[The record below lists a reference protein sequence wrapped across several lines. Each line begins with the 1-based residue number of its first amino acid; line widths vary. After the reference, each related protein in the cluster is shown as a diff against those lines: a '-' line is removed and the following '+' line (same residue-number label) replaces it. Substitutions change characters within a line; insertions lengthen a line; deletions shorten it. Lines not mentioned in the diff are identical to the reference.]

1 MTKPANLLTSSF
13 KFQSPIS
20 LSKAVVPSHCRRH
33 SSALRPS
40 RRYPATVDDIR
51 RRVFESSRSEK
62 HADVVN
68 LTSSRSELASSF
80 RTGNISSIWV
90 QFQDIPVGKSIQFK
104 FHDLPE
110 LGEKLEPEKGPI
122 NGEEQELENELKYS
136 WWMLYHGDSMSGH
149 PIPRKHNV
157 GISFLIILL
166 LSTSLWAHLCPQ
178 QLTTTLHGF
187 HLLGSLLSGF
197 ARQLNNSDLL
207 LLAIWFNKIP
217 ERTIVWYANGDN
229 PAPRGLTIELTTN
242 VLVVNNP
249 RGQTVW
255 NASLSPAN
263 DGFSSVTEAAM
274 LDTGNF
280 VLTGWGVI

>member
-1 MTKPANLLTSSF
+1 MDVEVL
-13 KFQSPIS
+13 
-20 LSKAVVPSHCRRH
+20 
-33 SSALRPS
+33 

-136 WWMLYHGDSMSGH
+136 WWMLYHVSITPSLVTGGRSVIDSSVA
-149 PIPRKHNV
+149 PIV
-157 GISFLIILL
+157 FFFL
-166 LSTSLWAHLCPQ
+166 S
-178 QLTTTLHGF
+178 
-187 HLLGSLLSGF
+187 
-197 ARQLNNSDLL
+197 LL
-207 LLAIWFNKIP
+207 LLLLLLPAVSSLVNEVSGSVLAGLKKFLGLPECPTVSHHLNIP
-217 ERTIVWYANGDN
+217 Y
-229 PAPRGLTIELTTN
+229 
-242 VLVVNNP
+242 
-249 RGQTVW
+249 
-255 NASLSPAN
+255 
-263 DGFSSVTEAAM
+263 
-274 LDTGNF
+274 
-280 VLTGWGVI
+280 